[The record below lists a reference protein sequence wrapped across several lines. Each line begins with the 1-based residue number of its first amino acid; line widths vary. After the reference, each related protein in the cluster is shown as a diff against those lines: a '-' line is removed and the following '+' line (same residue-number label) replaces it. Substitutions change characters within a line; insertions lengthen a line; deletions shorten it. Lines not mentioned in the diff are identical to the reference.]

1 MSYSRDE
8 KPERRP
14 PAAGS
19 AEASARLVEGE
30 LVERELVEREEE
42 QKLLTGLLRGLRSGR
57 SAAVEVRGAPGS
69 GRSALLCRA
78 AELADR
84 AGVTVATA
92 QASWEESGLRYGVVA
107 QLLAALAPA
116 TGAGHAP
123 HRSGDESAD
132 RASELCRVFLS
143 AAREHPLLLVVD
155 DVQWADPYS
164 RRWLQ
169 ALARRL
175 DSAPLMLLTARS
187 DALPGGPY
195 DRIELC
201 PLADAPAVTGHT
213 LPLAP
218 LSAAGVGA
226 MLEGS
231 FTEPADP
238 AFVRAASRAVE
249 GNPAVLRAVIGRFAG
264 HGWAPAADRLPQLT
278 EAAAEAARD
287 RAVRTFS
294 VLPEELLGVLRV
306 VAVAGRHCTPEMITA
321 LAELRTLGAARAL
334 ELLSGTGLLTAG
346 DRPAFGEPK
355 AAEAAL
361 AGIGAERRE
370 ELYARVADWA
380 HRTAVPD
387 GGLARMLLGARVI
400 GHPWAVEVLRREAAR
415 RRAAG
420 HPEEAVRLLRRALR
434 EPVRPP
440 LRVRILIELSTVVLP
455 TSPEAADRHLR
466 QALLVAPA
474 DGSVGP
480 SWVRAAELLV
490 ARGDV
495 AAAQPLIAQAAA
507 RSETRP
513 ADRAALRALYW
524 LAEHSQQGATHELD
538 QPRMTALPTSPT
550 EPAEAGV
557 VAWRGAL
564 GGHDITRARAL
575 ARTALA
581 PSARDTTPLTTQLAA
596 CHTLVLADDFA
607 EARTALDA
615 VLVRAEESDAR
626 GVTGLALLVD
636 AMAELRQGRPDRAA
650 TALDR
655 ARETVPQHCW
665 HPLMAPGPAAL
676 RALVQLEREDLEG
689 AERSVALARP
699 GGAEG
704 GLAWAHL
711 LYARGRLRLALGHR
725 GKALADFLECGRLLL
740 ARQVTNPALLPWR
753 SAAAQARGPR
763 PDDAQAIAL
772 LAEERRLALAWGAP
786 SGVTTALHTMGVRA
800 ADPARHGLRPG
811 RPWPEPAAPAPRTPV
826 TWQYR
831 QALLAL
837 GTTPL
842 NGSDTIDA
850 LLLGDAPATERT
862 GRTGPTRQTGQGE
875 QGEGTGQGG
884 RSAPARPRRAPAG
897 TPPTSDGAPPPAS
910 LGLTGA
916 ELRVAALAAGGLAN
930 RAIAAELSVTLRTV
944 ELHLTKAYRKLG
956 ISGRAELAAALG
968 RAPRETP

>member
-1 MSYSRDE
+1 MVRQVSYSRDE

-14 PAAGS
+14 PATGS
-19 AEASARLVEGE
+19 AGVPTRPAEGE
-30 LVERELVEREEE
+30 LVEREKE
-42 QKLLTGLLRGLRSGR
+42 QELLAGLLDGLRSGR
-57 SAAVEVRGAPGS
+57 SAAVEVRGVPGS
-69 GRSALLCRA
+69 GRSALLSRA

-84 AGVTVATA
+84 AGVAVATA
-92 QASWEESGLRYGVVA
+92 QASWEESRLRYGVVA
-107 QLLAALAPA
+107 QLLAGLTPA
-116 TGAGHAP
+116 TGGRTPLPAH
-123 HRSGDESAD
+123 EELTD
-132 RASELCRVFLS
+132 RTVELCRVFLT
-143 AAREHPLLLVVD
+143 AARARPLLLVVD
-155 DVQWADPYS
+155 DVQWADPSS

-218 LSAAGVGA
+218 LSEAGVGQ
-226 MLEGS
+226 MLGRG
-231 FTEPADP
+231 FPEPADP

-249 GNPAVLRAVIGRFAG
+249 GSPAVLRAVIGRFAG
-264 HGWAPAADRLPQLT
+264 HGWAPAADRLPQLA
-278 EAAAEAARD
+278 EAAAEAIGD
-287 RAVRTFS
+287 RAVRTFG

-306 VAVAGRHCTPEMITA
+306 IAVAGRHCTPEMITA

-370 ELYARVADWA
+370 ELYARVAEWA

-387 GGLARMLLGARVI
+387 AGLARMLLGARVI

-495 AAAQPLIAQAAA
+495 VAAQPLIAQAAA

-513 ADRAALRALYW
+513 ADRAALRSLYW

-538 QPRMTALPTSPT
+538 QPRMTALSASPT

-564 GGHDITRARAL
+564 GGHDITRTRAL
-575 ARTALA
+575 ARAALA

-596 CHTLVLADDFA
+596 CHALVLADDFA

-626 GVTGLALLVD
+626 AVTGLALLVD
-636 AMAELRQGRPDRAA
+636 ATAELRQGRPDRAA

-665 HPLMAPGPAAL
+665 HPLMAPGPAAF
-676 RALVQLEREDLEG
+676 RALVQLECGDLEG

-711 LYARGRLRLALGHR
+711 LYARGRLRLGLGQR

-753 SAAAQARGPR
+753 SGAAQARGPR

-786 SGVTTALHTMGVRA
+786 SAVTTALHTMGARA
-800 ADPARHGLRPG
+800 GDPARPGRRPG
-811 RPWPEPAAPAPRTPV
+811 RPWPAPAAPTAPTPA

-850 LLLGDAPATERT
+850 LLFDDAPATERT
-862 GRTGPTRQTGQGE
+862 GPGEPSERAGQAGHA
-875 QGEGTGQGG
+875 G
-884 RSAPARPRRAPAG
+884 RAAPARPRRAPAG
-897 TPPTSDGAPPPAS
+897 TPRTPGGAPEAAS

>member
-1 MSYSRDE
+1 MVRQVSYSRDE

-14 PAAGS
+14 PATGPADGP
-19 AEASARLVEGE
+19 ARLAEGELVDGE
-30 LVERELVEREEE
+30 LVEREKE
-42 QKLLTGLLRGLRSGR
+42 QELLAGLLSGLRSGR
-57 SAAVEVRGAPGS
+57 SAAVEVHGVPGS
-69 GRSALLCRA
+69 GRSALLSRA

-84 AGVTVATA
+84 TGVEVATA

-107 QLLAALAPA
+107 QLLAALTPA
-116 TGAGHAP
+116 TGAGRTPPPA
-123 HRSGDESAD
+123 GDEPTD
-132 RASELCRVFLS
+132 RTVELCRVFLT
-143 AAREHPLLLVVD
+143 AARAHPLLLVVD

-187 DALPGGPY
+187 GALPGGPY

-213 LPLAP
+213 LHLAP
-218 LSAAGVGA
+218 LSVAGVGE
-226 MLEGS
+226 MLGRG

-264 HGWAPAADRLPQLT
+264 HGWTPTADRLPQLA
-278 EAAAEAARD
+278 EAAAEAIGD
-287 RAVRTFS
+287 RAVRTFG

-306 VAVAGRHCTPEMITA
+306 IAVAGRHCTPEMITA

-346 DRPAFGEPK
+346 DRPAFGEPT

-370 ELYARVADWA
+370 ELYARVAEWA

-495 AAAQPLIAQAAA
+495 VAAQPLIAQAAA

-538 QPRMTALPTSPT
+538 LPRMTALSTSPT

-564 GGHDITRARAL
+564 GGHDITRTRAL
-575 ARTALA
+575 ARAALA

-596 CHTLVLADDFA
+596 CHALVLADDFA

-626 GVTGLALLVD
+626 AVTGLALLVD
-636 AMAELRQGRPDRAA
+636 ATAELRQGRPDRAA

-665 HPLMAPGPAAL
+665 HPLMAPGPAAF
-676 RALVQLEREDLEG
+676 RALVQLERGDLEG
-689 AERSVALARP
+689 AEQSVALARP

-711 LYARGRLRLALGHR
+711 LYARGRLRLALGQR

-763 PDDAQAIAL
+763 ADDAQAIAL

-786 SGVTTALHTMGVRA
+786 SAVTTALHTMGARA
-800 ADPARHGLRPG
+800 GDPARPGRRPG
-811 RPWPEPAAPAPRTPV
+811 RPWPESAAPTTPTPA

-850 LLLGDAPATERT
+850 LLFDDTPPTERT
-862 GRTGPTRQTGQGE
+862 GSEQSEQAGRTGH
-875 QGEGTGQGG
+875 GG
-884 RSAPARPRRAPAG
+884 RAAPARPRRAPAG
-897 TPPTSDGAPPPAS
+897 TPRTPGGAPDPSS

>member
-1 MSYSRDE
+1 MVRQVSYSRDE

-14 PAAGS
+14 PAPGS
-19 AEASARLVEGE
+19 AGAPARLAEGE
-30 LVERELVEREEE
+30 LVEREREQE
-42 QKLLTGLLRGLRSGR
+42 LLARLLGGLRSGR

-69 GRSALLCRA
+69 GRSALLSRA
-78 AELADR
+78 GELAAR
-84 AGVTVATA
+84 AGVEVATA

-107 QLLAALAPA
+107 QLLAALPPA
-116 TGAGHAP
+116 TGTGAAP
-123 HRSGDESAD
+123 PPPGDEPTD
-132 RASELCRVFLS
+132 RTVELCRVFLT
-143 AAREHPLLLVVD
+143 AARARPLLLVVD
-155 DVQWADPYS
+155 DVQWVDPYS

-175 DSAPLMLLTARS
+175 DAAPLMLLTARS

-213 LPLAP
+213 LRLAP
-218 LSAAGVGA
+218 LSTAGVGE
-226 MLEGS
+226 MLGRS

-264 HGWAPAADRLPQLT
+264 HGRPPTADLLPQLT
-278 EAAAEAARD
+278 EAAAEAIGD
-287 RAVRTFS
+287 RAVRTFG

-306 VAVAGRHCTPEMITA
+306 IAVAGRHCTPEMITA

-370 ELYARVADWA
+370 ELYACVAEWA

-387 GGLARMLLGARVI
+387 SGLARMLLGARVI

-495 AAAQPLIAQAAA
+495 VAAQPLIAQAAA

-538 QPRMTALPTSPT
+538 QPRMSALSPSPT
-550 EPAEAGV
+550 DPAEAGV

-564 GGHDITRARAL
+564 CGQDITRTRAL
-575 ARTALA
+575 ARAALA

-596 CHTLVLADDFA
+596 CHALVLADDFT

-626 GVTGLALLVD
+626 AVTGLALLVD
-636 AMAELRQGRPDRAA
+636 ATAELRQGRPDRAA

-665 HPLMAPGPAAL
+665 HPLMAPGPAAF
-676 RALVQLEREDLEG
+676 RALVQLERGDLEG

-711 LYARGRLRLALGHR
+711 LYARGRLRLALGQR

-753 SAAAQARGPR
+753 SGAAQARGPR
-763 PDDAQAIAL
+763 TDDAQAIAL

-786 SGVTTALHTMGVRA
+786 SAVTTALHTVGARA
-800 ADPARHGLRPG
+800 GDPARPGRQPG
-811 RPWPEPAAPAPRTPV
+811 RPWPEPAAHTARTPA

-850 LLLGDAPATERT
+850 LLFDDAPVPDRTGQSEQSEQAGQT
-862 GRTGPTRQTGQGE
+862 GRTGH
-875 QGEGTGQGG
+875 GG
-884 RSAPARPRRAPAG
+884 RAAPARPRRAPAG
-897 TPPTSDGAPPPAS
+897 TPRTSGGAPPPAS